1 MSNQRYDAYIICTSP
16 RSGSTLLCK
25 MLTATACAGVPESYF
40 HTPSVADWLKEY
52 GLRQAGYPN
61 SVAALRAVFAQV
73 SKQGRGAT
81 QLFGLRVQ
89 RPSFAFLVQ
98 HMALLFPEAKTD
110 LARFEAAF
118 GRTRFVHLTR
128 QDKLA
133 QAVSMVR
140 AEQTGLWHRHADG
153 RELERLAPASAP
165 IYDRLAIAQKM
176 ALLAGYDRSW
186 LDWFERE
193 QIDPLRIE
201 YEDLAANPEA
211 VLWQVMQELGCDPA
225 AAARVVPQT
234 AKLSDRLSA
243 EWMARFS
250 ADIDV

>member
-1 MSNQRYDAYIICTSP
+1 MSQFDAYVIVTSP

-81 QLFGLRVQ
+81 KLFGLRVQ

-176 ALLAGYDRSW
+176 ALLATKPNFSSANCGK
-186 LDWFERE
+186 
-193 QIDPLRIE
+193 IDLSKPTIPPTNMLRITSKE
-201 YEDLAANPEA
+201 NCFQFSFNPN
-211 VLWQVMQELGCDPA
+211 LICSINYP
-225 AAARVVPQT
+225 
-234 AKLSDRLSA
+234 
-243 EWMARFS
+243 
-250 ADIDV
+250 